1 MIEQVRLNRLFLSS
15 MSTALYEKDFYRWLE
30 RTVAL
35 VREGRLDEIDRDI
48 LLDELE
54 SMGKRDKRELANRLI
69 ILTAHLLK
77 WQFQP
82 EARSSGWR
90 GSIAEQ
96 RLQIAGQLEDSP
108 SLKAMLPEAM
118 AKAYPQ
124 AVTLAAKET
133 DLAPNRFPSAC
144 PYSLAQ
150 LLDDEFYPTACGQ

>member
-1 MIEQVRLNRLFLSS
+1 
-15 MSTALYEKDFYRWLE
+15 MSTTLYEKDFYRWLE

-69 ILTAHLLK
+69 ILMAHLLK

-82 EARSSGWR
+82 EARSSGWI

-108 SLKAMLPEAM
+108 SLKGILAEVIT
-118 AKAYPQ
+118 KAYPS

-133 DLAPNRFPSAC
+133 DLAPELFPSAC
-144 PYSLAQ
+144 PFSLSE
-150 LLDDEFYPTACGQ
+150 LLDDEFYPV